1 MFGPLGHSPCLTS
14 IVGKKKKKKNLKR
27 FMSMINF
34 IYFPCKKASLNYK
47 VILMDVQTEFV
58 NQKI

>member
-1 MFGPLGHSPCLTS
+1 
-14 IVGKKKKKKNLKR
+14 
-27 FMSMINF
+27 MSMINF

-58 NQKI
+58 NQKFYSTYSKQTWLRF